1 MISSQPFD
9 EIREVGL
16 TEIVD
21 ADHQVDQNDFS
32 ATADLTVGV
41 GGLTASGEFLSV
53 VLVTTENGSGA
64 VLSPAG
70 KLILLDADPN
80 TTAGDTALTAAEWK
94 TAIGYV
100 DVNTSDWVTDANGG
114 LAFKQIAV
122 PFHDLTAVY
131 AVWFHE
137 DATSFNDAAG
147 DDEEMHINL
156 WYRRDS

>member
-9 EIREVGL
+9 QLREVGL

-41 GGLTASGEFLSV
+41 GSLPASGEFLSL
-53 VLVTTENGSGA
+53 VLVTTENGSGS

-94 TAIGYV
+94 TAIG
-100 DVNTSDWVTDANGG
+100 
-114 LAFKQIAV
+114 
-122 PFHDLTAVY
+122 
-131 AVWFHE
+131 
-137 DATSFNDAAG
+137 
-147 DDEEMHINL
+147 
-156 WYRRDS
+156 

>member
-1 MISSQPFD
+1 MQSTKPFD

-21 ADHQVDQNDFS
+21 KDDQVDQNDFS

-41 GGLTASGEFLSV
+41 AGLVASGEFLSV
-53 VLVTTENGSGA
+53 VLVTTELGSGA
-64 VLSPAG
+64 VLTPAG

-100 DVNTSDWVTDANGG
+100 DVDTGDWVSDANGG
-114 LAFKQIAV
+114 LAFLQIAI
-122 PFHDLTAVY
+122 PFHELTTVY

-147 DDEEMHINL
+147 DDEELHINL